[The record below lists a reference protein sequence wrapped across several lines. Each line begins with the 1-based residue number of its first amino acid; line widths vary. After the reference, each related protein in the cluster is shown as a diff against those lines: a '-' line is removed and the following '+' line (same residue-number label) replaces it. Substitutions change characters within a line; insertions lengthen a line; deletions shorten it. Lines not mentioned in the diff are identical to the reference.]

1 MIAVL
6 RTEVAK
12 QVRRPRTWVALAVMI
27 AVPVIVTIALHANPP
42 DRAGG
47 RGNGFFYLAQFSG
60 LLMPVAALQFM
71 SRFLLVA
78 VVAMFAGDAIASE
91 ASWGNLRAILTRP
104 VSRGRLL
111 AAKSATVAILILAA
125 TGFVVV
131 AALIAGVIAFG
142 WHPINV
148 PVAGIDQSTGELLRN
163 LAVATFYVAIQV
175 SGIAAI
181 GLMVST
187 MTDSAAAAAAAAFGF
202 YITSAILDGIDA
214 IGSIRNVFPTH
225 YFDAWNVLFTGGQ
238 RADMTRGVLLQLG
251 YMVVAG
257 TVAWW
262 WFRRKDVLS

>member
-1 MIAVL
+1 MV
-6 RTEVAK
+6 
-12 QVRRPRTWVALAVMI
+12 
-27 AVPVIVTIALHANPP
+27 AVPVIVTIALYANPP

-47 RGNGFFYLAQFSG
+47 RGNGFFFLAQFSG

-78 VVAMFAGDAIASE
+78 VVAMFAGDAISSE
-91 ASWGNLRAILTRP
+91 ASWGNLRAMLTRP

-111 AAKSATVAILILAA
+111 AAKSAMVAILVVAA
-125 TGFVVV
+125 TGLVVV
-131 AALIAGVIAFG
+131 AALVAGVIAFG

-148 PVAGIDQSTGELLRN
+148 PALGIDQSTGELLGN
-163 LAVATFYVAIQV
+163 LTVATLYVAIQV
-175 SGIAAI
+175 AGIAAI

-187 MTDSAAAAAAAAFGF
+187 MTDSAAGAAAAAFGV

-225 YFDAWNVLFTGGQ
+225 YFDAWNSLFTGGQ
-238 RADMTRGVLLQLG
+238 TTDMIRGLLVQLA
-251 YMVVAG
+251 YVVVAG